1 MILGTSKSLS
11 CIALALIPPG
21 NVLASIQALRGGLF
35 RRYDAAGARA
45 FFDYPVLAWLSASP
59 RGDDLAEVA
68 ASLRA
73 PIAFDGVVE
82 RGGAWFLSFG
92 GRFKDELEAA
102 GMGLRLTLA
111 KPRGDASGFGGGPET
126 GCEAEACYD
135 ETRRVQDFG
144 SGFRDDAP
152 FEAGIGLYLAP
163 AAELSADRAELQAF
177 VEEALGSGDFRAA
190 SYVIAALEL
199 SYYADGQGG
208 SSWASLSSARAGYR
222 GGGKKKSA
230 EFRSP

>member
-1 MILGTSKSLS
+1 MVLGTSKSLS

-21 NVLASIQALRGGLF
+21 NVLASLQALRGGLF

-45 FFDYPVLAWLSASP
+45 FFDYPVLAWLAASP

-68 ASLRA
+68 AMLKA
-73 PIAFDGVVE
+73 PMEFDGLVE

-92 GRFKDELEAA
+92 GRFKDELDAA
-102 GMGLRLTLA
+102 GMGLRLTLS

-135 ETRRVQDFG
+135 ETRRGTAGGPAGGGESLDE
-144 SGFRDDAP
+144 AP
-152 FEAGIGLYLAP
+152 FEAGVGLYLAP
-163 AAELSADRAELQAF
+163 AAELTAAQAELEAYAA
-177 VEEALGSGDFRAA
+177 EALRSGDFSAA

-222 GGGKKKSA
+222 GGGKK
-230 EFRSP
+230 

>member
-1 MILGTSKSLS
+1 MVLGTSKSLS

-21 NVLASIQALRGGLF
+21 NFLASIQALRGGLF
-35 RRYDAAGARA
+35 RRYEAAGARA

-73 PIAFDGVVE
+73 PLEFDGVVE

-92 GRFKDELEAA
+92 GRFKDELDAA

-135 ETRRVQDFG
+135 ETRGEADEG
-144 SGFRDDAP
+144 AGYRDEAP
-152 FEAGIGLYLAP
+152 FEAGIGLFLAP
-163 AAELSADRAELQAF
+163 SAELSADRTELQTYVA
-177 VEEALGSGDFRAA
+177 EAIGSGDFRAA

-222 GGGKKKSA
+222 GGGKN
-230 EFRSP
+230 

>member
-1 MILGTSKSLS
+1 MVLGTSKSLS
-11 CIALALIPPG
+11 CIALALVPPG

-35 RRYDAAGARA
+35 MRYEAAGARA
-45 FFDYPVLAWLSASP
+45 YFDYPVLAWLSASP

-73 PIAFDGVVE
+73 PLEFDGVVE

-92 GRFKDELEAA
+92 GRFKDELDAA

-135 ETRRVQDFG
+135 EARGGADDG
-144 SGFRDDAP
+144 AGYRDGGP
-152 FEAGIGLYLAP
+152 FEAGIGLYLAQ
-163 AAELSADRAELQAF
+163 AAELSAERTEL
-177 VEEALGSGDFRAA
+177 EAYLREAMGCGDFRAA

-222 GGGKKKSA
+222 GGGKK
-230 EFRSP
+230 